1 MRKFPVFV
9 LLIFTLLLGC
19 QKREQAAIQIDDIYI
34 TPQEFQQAYQTQS
47 NIPPEEFLDQYI
59 SKKIILREAERL
71 GLDRDPQFLADIQQ
85 YWEQGLLKRILT
97 KKRDEETP
105 QISNE
110 EIARYYQENR
120 NKLFVLKS
128 LEESKDEIK
137 SFILREKQNQA
148 LNQWVEDAKK
158 KAYIHIDHAALGIS
172 KGKEKP

>member
-1 MRKFPVFV
+1 MRMFPVLI
-9 LLIFTLLLGC
+9 LLIFVVSLGC

-34 TPQEFQQAYQTQS
+34 TPQEFQQAYQTQN

-97 KKRDEETP
+97 KKRDELNPEIT
-105 QISNE
+105 NE
-110 EIARYYQENR
+110 DIARYYQENR

-137 SFILREKQNQA
+137 TFLLREKQNEA
-148 LNQWVEDAKK
+148 LNQWIEDSKK
-158 KAYIHIDHAALGIS
+158 NTYIHIDYSALGIL
-172 KGKEKP
+172 KEKEKP